1 MIPCLSRCTF
11 VVESA
16 ADMLASQEAVY
27 LPKLSFGERLPS
39 TSEGNP
45 GAVPP
50 VTGGS
55 FARGQSSVRSNP
67 AGATML
73 AWNVRISSL

>member
-1 MIPCLSRCTF
+1 MIPCPCRCTF
-11 VVESA
+11 VAESA
-16 ADMLASQEAVY
+16 ADMLVSQEAVC
-27 LPKLSFGERLPS
+27 LPETELGERLPS

-55 FARGQSSVRSNP
+55 FARGQSRVRSTP

-73 AWNVRISSL
+73 A

>member
-45 GAVPP
+45 GAAPLSPGALSRAARVAFAQTPP
-50 VTGGS
+50 AQRCWHGMS
-55 FARGQSSVRSNP
+55 EFHR
-67 AGATML
+67 
-73 AWNVRISSL
+73 